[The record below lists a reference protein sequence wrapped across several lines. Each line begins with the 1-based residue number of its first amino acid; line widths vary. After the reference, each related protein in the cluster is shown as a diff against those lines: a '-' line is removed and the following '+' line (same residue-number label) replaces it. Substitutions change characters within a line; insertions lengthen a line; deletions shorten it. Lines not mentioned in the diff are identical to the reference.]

1 MNGIDNDLL
10 AEINIPTR
18 QVESKI
24 ETHQHQVVVK
34 KKSRKRSQSIEII
47 FRIIHYCIDG
57 AIVFMS
63 FGMMA
68 YNSEAYPL
76 VFCFGLII
84 WMGYR
89 MLFFKRNQTVNYLLG
104 FLLSVMTLTLYIWA
118 IYETYNAP
126 VGRIL
131 IPTVY
136 LGYFC
141 TWGAIR
147 RKDKE
152 KDGNDK

>member
-1 MNGIDNDLL
+1 MIGIDDDLMDDGIIQSQQEEL
-10 AEINIPTR
+10 KTEVCNNQTNVHKIPEKNR
-18 QVESKI
+18 NGLEKI
-24 ETHQHQVVVK
+24 
-34 KKSRKRSQSIEII
+34 
-47 FRIIHYCIDG
+47 FNIIHYCIDG
-57 AIVFMS
+57 AMVFMS

-68 YNSEAYPL
+68 DNSEAYPL

-136 LGYFC
+136 LGSFC
-141 TWGAIR
+141 AWGAIR

>member
-1 MNGIDNDLL
+1 
-10 AEINIPTR
+10 
-18 QVESKI
+18 
-24 ETHQHQVVVK
+24 
-34 KKSRKRSQSIEII
+34 
-47 FRIIHYCIDG
+47 
-57 AIVFMS
+57 MS

-118 IYETYNAP
+118 ICDDYNAP